1 MPQIGMGGKNETK
14 PISCIAQGAMRHER
28 RHMNEI
34 IVTAQDLTRDFD
46 LGRVARGRRLTLRA
60 VENVSF
66 DIRRGETLGL
76 VGESG
81 SGKSTIGRMLVGL
94 LRPSSGA
101 LELFGTRIDARA
113 REAQWKPLRH
123 RIQFVFQD
131 PHAALN
137 PRIRVGQAIAEPLVI
152 QGRMTRT
159 QRSARVAELM
169 ELVGLSANLA
179 SRFPHEFSGG
189 QRQRIVIA
197 RALAL
202 NPDFVICDEAVASL
216 DVSMQ
221 AQIINLLKD
230 LQDRI
235 GLSYLFIAHDLAVVR
250 AVSHRIAVLY
260 AGQVVEMADRTTLF
274 QEPLHPYTRAL
285 LDAVPRTRGRPRS
298 RPVLGGEVPSL
309 LDKPVGCNFCTRCPQ
324 VMDICRGV
332 EPPLKRIAARAVAC
346 HRY

>member
-1 MPQIGMGGKNETK
+1 
-14 PISCIAQGAMRHER
+14 
-28 RHMNEI
+28 MNEI
-34 IVTAQDLTRDFD
+34 IVAAKHLTRTFD
-46 LGRVARGRRLTLRA
+46 LGGKLRLTA
-60 VENVSF
+60 VQDVSF

-94 LRPSSGA
+94 LRLSGGT
-101 LELFGTRIDARA
+101 LNLFGTHIDART

-137 PRIRVGQAIAEPLVI
+137 PRIRVGEAIAEPLAI
-152 QGRMTRT
+152 KGGMTRA
-159 QRSARVAELM
+159 QRHARVAELM
-169 ELVGLSANLA
+169 ELVGLPTNFA
-179 SRFPHEFSGG
+179 SRFAHEFSGG

-230 LQDRI
+230 LQDHM

-260 AGQVVEMADRTTLF
+260 AAQVVEMADRTTLF
-274 QEPLHPYTRAL
+274 REPLHPYTRAL
-285 LDAVPRTRGRPRS
+285 LDAVPRARARVRT

-309 LDKPVGCNFCTRCPQ
+309 LDKPLGCQFCSRCPQ
-324 VMDICRGV
+324 AMDICRSQV
-332 EPPLKRIAARAVAC
+332 PPLKRIGARDVAC
-346 HRY
+346 HLY